1 MKKEKCCETV
11 EGSVFNTNTVPLYIQ
26 GHQVKH
32 YFYRFSCTD
41 CGADQVRRA
50 GAVQLPG
57 KGKHLRCPH
66 RTTAPVTH
74 HILRRFVIRLDQAGD
89 KVPASVDQGS
99 HGLYILY
106 SLFTSL

>member
-41 CGADQVRRA
+41 CGAE
-50 GAVQLPG
+50 
-57 KGKHLRCPH
+57 
-66 RTTAPVTH
+66 
-74 HILRRFVIRLDQAGD
+74 
-89 KVPASVDQGS
+89 
-99 HGLYILY
+99 
-106 SLFTSL
+106 FTLSELSK